1 MYAYLYNVH
10 QLLMKILEIQKLRIF
25 VTQGPGNLR
34 RIMEIVQLGLKLKS
48 KTNLKFK
55 RYIDNVLNP
64 VWDCR
69 TYAAMHKVCACYIF
83 KNCQARPSRIPSW
96 QSSIIITVKPAS
108 YCSQQLLTTYWVFDG
123 WLKGVWRL
131 TIFSVISVQITFY
144 PSFKSPLYF
153 FCFPF

>member
-1 MYAYLYNVH
+1 
-10 QLLMKILEIQKLRIF
+10 MKILELQKLRIF
-25 VTQGPGNLR
+25 VTQGPRNLR

-108 YCSQQLLTTYWVFDG
+108 YCSQQLLTTYWVLDG

-131 TIFSVISVQITFY
+131 HFSWQFSQWHLSRLHFTPHSSLPYIFSV
-144 PSFKSPLYF
+144 SPF
-153 FCFPF
+153 SK